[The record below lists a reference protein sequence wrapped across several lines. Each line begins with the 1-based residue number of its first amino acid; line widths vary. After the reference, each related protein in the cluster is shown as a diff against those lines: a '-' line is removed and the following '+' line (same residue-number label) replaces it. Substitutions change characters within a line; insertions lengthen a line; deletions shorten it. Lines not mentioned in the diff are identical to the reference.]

1 MQLVEFLDKYGGQIS
16 ATIEK
21 NLTPIYN
28 PLRPEGVEEYEAK
41 ISSLVRKPFPVQ
53 GEIIKGVSKALYK
66 GNRRNLFGVGEMG
79 VGKTFLGLALVNNSV
94 KPQRVLVVCPTHLVE
109 KWIRETK
116 NTIPNVKVIDLT
128 VKNVIS
134 ILDALRHEREK
145 PKNHEIY
152 VISKEKAKLGYG
164 WRPAA
169 IEKKGSALPHCPDC
183 FNTVINKDDEYVTWA
198 DIEKKRYFC
207 KCGAALWQASSDL
220 KRFPPAEYIK
230 RYLKGFFDLVIL
242 DEIQDYKAGDSL
254 QGRAMGSLLSSA
266 KRCLCLTGT
275 LNGGYADDLF
285 YLLFRLD
292 PQSLIRD
299 GFGYHDVNKWLE
311 TYGVLETVKKLED
324 DENYYGRGKKKG
336 EMKRK
341 RPGVSPA
348 VIGKY
353 LLDKA
358 FFVRLS
364 DVIEGLPP
372 YEENVVTV
380 KMEEQAKVYG
390 ELEDNLRE
398 AVKKY
403 KGRVLSSMLQSLLS
417 YPDSCVQFQEYI
429 EVKDKDKNVLEI
441 IEARKIDSSVLLP
454 KEKEFI
460 KLVKKEKAEGRKVL
474 CYLTFTNSRDL
485 RPRLKKILKDSKVR
499 VGILDVS
506 VAPKKREAWIN
517 KHAKDIDVLICNA
530 ELVKTGLDLYDFPT
544 VVFFQV
550 GYNIFTLRQ
559 AARRSWR
566 IGQRQPVRVF
576 FFCYS
581 GTMQEVALK
590 LIAKKLEVAL
600 MVEGD
605 LPEGLA
611 EYTCSGDSIISEMGK
626 ALVSGGNYNGAEVAW
641 ANFRKREIEAQFG
654 INGKDTIFSE
664 TSSKKANKIA
674 PVAKTSIKDNV
685 VIKVTVYEN
694 KKKRGSVLEVKY
706 GELDKVLEGKTA
718 QFCLF

>member
-1 MQLVEFLDKYGGQIS
+1 MQLIEFLDKYSGQIS
-16 ATIEK
+16 ASIEK
-21 NLTPIYN
+21 NLTPVYN
-28 PLRPEGVEEYEAK
+28 PLKPEGVDEYEVK
-41 ISSLVRKPFPVQ
+41 ISSLLRKLFPVQ
-53 GEIIKGVSKALYK
+53 GEITKGVGKAMYK
-66 GNRRNLFGVGEMG
+66 HNRRHLFGVGEMG
-79 VGKTFLGLALVNNSV
+79 CGKTTLALAAINCS
-94 KPQRVLVVCPTHLVE
+94 PTTMRSLVVCPTHLVE

-116 NTIPNVKVIDLT
+116 LVIPDVKVIDLA

-134 ILDALRHEREK
+134 VLDALRYERGK
-145 PKNHEIY
+145 PKQHEVF

-169 IEKKGSALPHCPDC
+169 YEKKGSALPHCPDC
-183 FNTVINKDDEYVTWA
+183 WNTIIDSDDHYVTWA
-198 DIEKKRYFC
+198 DIKKKRYSC
-207 KCGAALWQASSDL
+207 KCGGNLWQASSVL
-220 KRFPPAEYIK
+220 KRFAPAEYIK
-230 RYLKGFFDLVIL
+230 KYLKGYFDMVIL

-254 QGRAMGSLLSSA
+254 QGRAMGSLLSSSD
-266 KRCLCLTGT
+266 KCLCLTGT

-285 YLLFRLD
+285 YLLFRMD
-292 PQSLIRD
+292 PATLIAD
-299 GFGYHDVNKWLE
+299 GFTYRDVNKWLE
-311 TYGVLETVKKLED
+311 TYGTLETVKNLED

-341 RPGVSPA
+341 KPGVSP
-348 VIGKY
+348 VVVGKY

-358 FFVRLS
+358 FFIRLS

-372 YEENVVTV
+372 YEENVVTI
-380 KMEEQAKVYG
+380 KMEEQAKEYAILRD
-390 ELEDNLRE
+390 ELKE
-398 AVKKY
+398 AVRKH
-403 KGRVLSSMLQSLLS
+403 KGRALSSMLQALLS
-417 YPDSCVQFQEYI
+417 YPDSCVQFQEHI

-441 IEARKIDSSVLLP
+441 ITAPKIDDAILP
-454 KEKEFI
+454 KEAEFL
-460 KLVKKEKAEGRKVL
+460 KLVKKEKAEGRKTL

-485 RPRLKKILKDSKVR
+485 RPRLEKILKDKKIR

-506 VAPKKREAWIN
+506 VPPKKREAWVN

-550 GYNIFTLRQ
+550 GYNVFTLRQ

-576 FFCYS
+576 FFCYQ

-611 EYTCSGDSIISEMGK
+611 DYTSDSDSIIAEMGK
-626 ALVSGGNYNGAEVAW
+626 ALVDGGSYDSAEVAW
-641 ANFRKREIEAQFG
+641 ADFRKREIEAQLG
-654 INGKDTIFSE
+654 IGSKDTIFTE
-664 TSSKKANKIA
+664 NFSKKASKVT

-685 VIKVTVYEN
+685 MVKVTVYED
-694 KKKRGSVLEVKY
+694 KKKKGSVIEVQY
-706 GELDKVLEGKTA
+706 GELEKVLEGKTA